1 MNSYFLKKKT
11 AYEVRISDW
20 SSDVCSSD
28 LVSIFVGQAPDR
40 ACGWFSVLFSENWAL
55 VGRFRRL
62 LAILLNG
69 RNTLVRFAAPVNLRG
84 IIAEDL
90 PPERTVR
97 KLSRVLRPH
106 FNRIREAM
114 IGPDLSPRR
123 LLIGKVLAADT
134 GKDANRS

>member
-1 MNSYFLKKKT
+1 M
-11 AYEVRISDW
+11 
-20 SSDVCSSD
+20 
-28 LVSIFVGQAPDR
+28 FVGQAPDR
-40 ACGWFSVLFSENWAL
+40 ASGWFSVLFSENWAL

-97 KLSRVLRPH
+97 KLSRVLRTH
-106 FNRIREAM
+106 FNRDRKRVVK
-114 IGPDLSPRR
+114 GKSVSVRVDRGGRR
-123 LLIGKVLAADT
+123 IIKQKNAT
-134 GKDANRS
+134 